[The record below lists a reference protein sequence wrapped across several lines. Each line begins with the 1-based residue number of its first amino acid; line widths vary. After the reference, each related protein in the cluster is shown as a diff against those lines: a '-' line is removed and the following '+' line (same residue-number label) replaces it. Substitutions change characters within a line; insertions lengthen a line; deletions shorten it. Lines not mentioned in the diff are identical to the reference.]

1 MPKEPQTEISLPVE
15 TAPEV
20 VEALEM
26 EPEEAGTEPL
36 PPGSVKQ
43 TVSKELK
50 ELVKSYVEYA
60 KNVDL

>member
-20 VEALEM
+20 VEALETV
-26 EPEEAGTEPL
+26 PEDAGTEPL

>member
-1 MPKEPQTEISLPVE
+1 MSQKEPVPESSLPVE
-15 TAPEV
+15 TPPETAV
-20 VEALEM
+20 SEAAV
-26 EPEEAGTEPL
+26 PENAL
-36 PPGSVKQ
+36 ASDSIKQ